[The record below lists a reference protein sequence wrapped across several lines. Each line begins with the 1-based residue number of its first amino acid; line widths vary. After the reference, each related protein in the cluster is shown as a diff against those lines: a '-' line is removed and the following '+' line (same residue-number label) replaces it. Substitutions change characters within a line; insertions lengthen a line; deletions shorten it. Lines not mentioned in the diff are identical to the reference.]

1 MSEQHVNA
9 TFLRPFLDVTDQR
22 FGNTRTDD
30 ILRAAGVTR
39 TQVWDDTEWVSLQT
53 CEELCAS
60 FHEAFQD
67 PAFFE
72 QIGQLSFQRKY
83 LGIMRPII
91 QASNSPRFVYKG
103 MLSNIARFNKVGIF
117 EVIDEGPCLLDLR
130 YRPKPDAPTERE
142 GLICAARRGQ
152 ISAIPTLFGLPP
164 AEVEHD
170 ACLSSGD
177 PHCHYRI
184 TWRPPVSRWRPL
196 LGFTAG
202 GAFGFAIAIGL
213 GAPTSVGLLACAGFA
228 IAGQFVGR
236 SSQIAEKLRISQ
248 QHLDEARGGLI
259 RAAHAH
265 EHQYTALV
273 DAKHDVERQVEER
286 TRELDERRAQLAESL
301 DRIWTLD
308 QERRAFFDNI
318 SHELRTP
325 LSTILALL
333 DTPQDGSQPDLTNQE
348 LLDSLRRNSM
358 RQLEL
363 VNQLLQI
370 ARTDAGAVDLQ
381 SIPIDLGEL
390 ARSVHEAYVT
400 SARLRGVTLEVDSA
414 PETPLILGDPPWLV
428 SAIGN
433 LVTNA
438 IKACASGDTVRI
450 VVGHDNE
457 GLSLEVSDDGPG
469 IPEAFLPRIFDRFS
483 QAGDAEARKGGSG
496 LGLAIVHEA
505 VRLHEGDISV
515 ISSRETGTR
524 FNIRLPRP
532 DSVITDDS
540 RSSLQP
546 FLKALPQTPHTP
558 NATSRTPTPI
568 SLADADAPLVLV
580 VENDPDL
587 LQYLI
592 DILGHR
598 CRVMAAVD
606 GVEAQAVIA
615 KHLPDL
621 VLTDVQMPRCSGL
634 ELVETLRAH
643 ERTREVPVIML
654 TAQQRM
660 DDVVRCYEA
669 GANDYVRKPFHLRE
683 LLVRVDVQLRMSALR
698 RQIAHRER
706 LSAIGTLAAEV
717 AHQARNPLNVIL
729 SGLEMLDNLGTL
741 DASLDDQQALF
752 DALKDCGERLAALV
766 DDLVNLSGM
775 DRGARSVFDPQEGLK
790 TAQRLIS
797 TAANGKVQLSAD
809 LGPSVEIEGYAGA
822 LNHVF
827 YNLLDNAVR
836 AAGPGGK
843 VKVRSR
849 LSDDGVVIE
858 VGDNGAGVPEVD
870 LGRLFEPF
878 YTTRPAGKGTGLGL
892 SIARDIVAEHGGSI
906 RVDDDPELGGARFT
920 VRLPSCAPAAAE
932 LR

>member
-30 ILRAAGVTR
+30 ILEAAGVTR
-39 TQVWDDTEWVSLQT
+39 ARVWDDTEWVSLQT

-60 FHEAFQD
+60 FHEAFND

-72 QIGQLSFQRKY
+72 QIGQLSFQRRY
-83 LGIMRPII
+83 MGIMRPII

-103 MLSNIARFNKVGIF
+103 MLSNIARFNKVGSF
-117 EVIDEGPCLLDLR
+117 EVIEEGPCLLDLR
-130 YRPKPDAPTERE
+130 YRPKPGAPTERE
-142 GLICAARRGQ
+142 GLVCAARRGQ

-170 ACLSSGD
+170 SCLASGD
-177 PHCHYRI
+177 PHCRYHI

-202 GAFGFAIAIGL
+202 GASGFALATSL
-213 GAPTSVGLLACAGFA
+213 GAPISVSLLACAGFA

-248 QHLDEARGGLI
+248 RHLDEARGGLI

-265 EHQYTALV
+265 ERQYTALV
-273 DAKHDVERQVEER
+273 DAKRDVERQVEER

-333 DTPQDGSQPDLTNQE
+333 DTPLDGSQPDLNNQE
-348 LLDSLRRNSM
+348 LVDSLRRNSM

-370 ARTDAGAVDLQ
+370 ARTDAGGIDLQ
-381 SIPIDLGEL
+381 SIPIDLGDL
-390 ARSVHEAYVT
+390 ASSVHKTYAA

-414 PETPLILGDPPWLV
+414 PETPMILGDPSWLV

-438 IKACASGDTVRI
+438 IKACSSGDTVRI
-450 VVGHDNE
+450 VVGYDPE
-457 GLSLEVSDDGPG
+457 GLSVEVSDDGPG

-483 QAGDAEARKGGSG
+483 QAGDVDARKGGSG

-505 VRLHEGDISV
+505 VRLHGGDISV
-515 ISSRETGTR
+515 ISSQEAGTR

-532 DSVITDDS
+532 DSVITDNS
-540 RSSLQP
+540 SSSLDP
-546 FLKALPQTPHTP
+546 FLEALPQTLQPAP
-558 NATSRTPTPI
+558 RAPTPI

-580 VENDPDL
+580 VEDDPDL
-587 LQYLI
+587 RQYLI
-592 DILGHR
+592 DTLRPR
-598 CRVMAAVD
+598 CRVMDAAD
-606 GVEAQAVIA
+606 GVEALKVIA
-615 KHLPDL
+615 LHLPDL
-621 VLTDVQMPRCSGL
+621 VLTDVHMPRCSGL

-643 ERTREVPVIML
+643 ERTRQVPVIML
-654 TAQQRM
+654 TAQQRL

-669 GANDYVRKPFHLRE
+669 GANDYLRKPFHLRE
-683 LLVRVDVQLRMSALR
+683 LLVRVDVQLRMGALR

-729 SGLEMLDNLGTL
+729 SGLEMLDEQVTF
-741 DASLDDQQALF
+741 DASPADQQALF
-752 DALKDCGERLAALV
+752 DALRDCGRRLAALV

-775 DRGARSVFDPQEGLK
+775 DRGARSIFDPQDGLK

-836 AAGPGGK
+836 AAGPGGQ

-858 VGDNGAGVPEVD
+858 VGDNGAGVSEPH

-920 VRLPSCAPAAAE
+920 VRLPSCSPAAAE